1 MYTDPEIIH
10 IRNTKHRSYVK
21 VTVSGI
27 RYRFYNGK
35 TFGVACFPNKSDSQA
50 EKLRLL
56 NQLHYELKKKLETG
70 WRPSQPTQEHTYKNT
85 TISQGIATV
94 MTDIYREDISD
105 RYRADL
111 TRVSKEFL
119 KYLRKR
125 NGSQIFPRE
134 ITPVLIER
142 FLESF
147 KSSAGYYM
155 TKRSTLAGLFTRMV
169 RKGIMD
175 VNPVWKT
182 SRKKLSP
189 ILNKIYTK
197 EQLRMVLAHLQVVH
211 PNLYLCALLMYGC
224 FLRPH
229 REIRF
234 LKRKH
239 LNQDCTVITL
249 GGDENKSKRI
259 RVVNLPEYVR
269 RELLNRSVHQ
279 LAPEDYV
286 ITKSSQVYNADY
298 FKTAWTRMKKTAE
311 GSGLFQDDQSLY
323 SFRHTAAIDV
333 YQRTR
338 DAYKVQQLMGHSS
351 LVVTLTYLRSLGM
364 VNQNDP
370 SDLPEL

>member
-10 IRNTKHRSYVK
+10 IRKAKHRSYIK
-21 VTVSGI
+21 VTVSGV

-35 TFGVACFPNKSDSQA
+35 TFGVARFPNKSGSQA

-56 NQLHYELKKKLETG
+56 NQLQYELKKKLETG
-70 WRPSQPTQEHTYKNT
+70 WRPSHPSQENTYKNT

-94 MTDIYREDISD
+94 MTDIDREDISD

-111 TRVSKEFL
+111 TRVSKEFQ
-119 KYLRKR
+119 KFLRKR
-125 NGSQIFPRE
+125 NGSQLSPRE
-134 ITPVLIER
+134 ITPVLVER

-155 TKRSTLAGLFTRMV
+155 TKRSTLAGLFSRIV
-169 RKGIMD
+169 RKGMMD
-175 VNPVWKT
+175 ANPVWKT

-189 ILNKIYTK
+189 VLNKIYTK
-197 EQLRMVLAHLQVVH
+197 DQLRLLLSYLQVNH

-239 LNQDCTVITL
+239 LNHDCTVITL

-259 RVVNLPEYVR
+259 RIVNLPEYVR
-269 RELLNRSVHQ
+269 QELLTRS
-279 LAPEDYV
+279 
-286 ITKSSQVYNADY
+286 N
-298 FKTAWTRMKKTAE
+298 KK
-311 GSGLFQDDQSLY
+311 
-323 SFRHTAAIDV
+323 
-333 YQRTR
+333 
-338 DAYKVQQLMGHSS
+338 
-351 LVVTLTYLRSLGM
+351 
-364 VNQNDP
+364 
-370 SDLPEL
+370 